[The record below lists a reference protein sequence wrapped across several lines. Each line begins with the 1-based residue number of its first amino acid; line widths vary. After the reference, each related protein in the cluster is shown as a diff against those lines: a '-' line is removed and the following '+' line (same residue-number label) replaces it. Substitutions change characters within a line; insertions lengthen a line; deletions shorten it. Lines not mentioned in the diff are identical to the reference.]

1 MYQVTGVSGPTSP
14 STGPPKI
21 DFNELGSDVLN
32 AFVTFF
38 NPNAG
43 AVQGANGV
51 VANEA
56 SPNQPTSQADMQKTL
71 MLVGGGLLIA
81 KLFKII

>member
-1 MYQVTGVSGPTSP
+1 MYQVTGVTGPTSP

-32 AFVTFF
+32 ALVTFV
-38 NPNAG
+38 NPNSG

-56 SPNQPTSQADMQKTL
+56 SPNNANNSSDMKKTL